1 MKPITR
7 RVLIIGLAGLAG
19 CCAAVWFCNAW
30 VISATRAR
38 VYEDPSAVPARDV
51 ALVLGARRTTPDGHW
66 ANPHF
71 ANRIEAA
78 AELYRTGKVKHL
90 LVSGDNHVRGYDE
103 PSDMRDALVAAGVP
117 AEAVVLD
124 YAGFR
129 TLDSVVRAKEVF
141 GQTRLMV
148 VSERFH
154 NYRALFICRHYGID
168 AVAYD
173 ARPVSLRVST
183 WPAFR
188 EWLAR
193 VKVVLDLYVLRT
205 RPKFLGTPVQIWT
218 DRGFYGVG

>member
-1 MKPITR
+1 MRAMRWTL
-7 RVLIIGLAGLAG
+7 VGV
-19 CCAAVWFCNAW
+19 AALCVGVWLCNVW
-30 VISATRAR
+30 IISATESR
-38 VYEDPSAVPARDV
+38 VYENLSAAPARDV
-51 ALVLGARRTTPDGHW
+51 ALVLGARRTTPDGRW
-66 ANPHF
+66 SNPHF
-71 ANRIEAA
+71 AHRIEAA
-78 AELYRTGKVKHL
+78 AALYRAGKVKRL

-117 AEAVVLD
+117 VEAVVLD

-168 AVAYD
+168 AVAFN
-173 ARPVSLRVST
+173 AQPVSLRVSR
-183 WPAFR
+183 WPAVR
-188 EWLAR
+188 EWFAR

-205 RPKFLGTPVQIWT
+205 RPRFLGEPVKALA
-218 DRGFYGVG
+218 G